1 MTDPSPI
8 RFTFTHLASDHWEC
22 ITITTKQSTTAK
34 YPGTPDARISTTAV
48 TTGVPG
54 STDYFE
60 VVENFKVQTIKFYI
74 VGQESRLST
83 FIGGTLNEIRVLCV
97 STSTTLTSSAILPN
111 LSGKDYY

>member
-1 MTDPSPI
+1 MTDPTPI

-22 ITITTKQSTTAK
+22 ITITTKQSVTPT
-34 YPGTPDARISTTAV
+34 YPGTPDTRISAAAV

-60 VVENFKVQTIKFYI
+60 VVDNFKVQTIKFYI

-83 FIGGTLNEIRVLCV
+83 FVGATLNEIEVRCV
-97 STSTTLTSSAILPN
+97 STSTTLTSSSILPN